1 MRIETHIITAS
12 ICVRMHTQFLRLVV
26 LGVVVVAAVAA
37 GCGDDGFNPL
47 PDVDND
53 GIEDSLDNCPLVVNP
68 DQVDTDNDSVGDA
81 CDGDGDDDV
90 DGDTIPDTADNCPL
104 VANPD
109 QADADNDGEG
119 DACDGDADGDGIPDS
134 SDNCPEAANGD
145 QLDTDGD
152 QLGNACDPD
161 DDNDLV
167 LDADDNCPLDSNG
180 DQVNTDA
187 DALGDTCD
195 DDDDNDTILD
205 VADNCPLTANDQSN
219 LDGDA
224 FGDACDDDDDGD
236 NVIDVDD
243 NCRGV
248 SNADQ
253 LDSDQNGYGD
263 ACDGVV
269 TPSFDSVITGG
280 NIASVGAGFAGRFGP
295 VNGTGTIRTSVDL
308 TIASIPANSQ
318 ILSARLYWA
327 VIGAPFPTLMFE
339 STAVTAVEIGQT
351 PDTCWNIGN
360 NFVYRADVTSLV
372 AGNGTFT
379 ASNLLSTD
387 DSSPDGQGISL
398 VVVYK
403 DPTDT
408 RNNLI
413 KISDG
418 AVGFVGGGG
427 AITSEVSGF
436 TVGAGFDRVTAIN
449 LVVDGQPAGDDI
461 AFAGPAPAAFVSFG
475 NGDAFVGP
483 DAMWDNRVD
492 DITSVFVGGE
502 TSIRTSVDGFGDCL
516 AWGMS
521 AIVVEDVD
529 DATADVQAIEPPL
542 PPQTKANAFAS
553 PTPAPGMVGYR
564 GE

>member
-1 MRIETHIITAS
+1 
-12 ICVRMHTQFLRLVV
+12 
-26 LGVVVVAAVAA
+26 VAA
-37 GCGDDGFNPL
+37 GCGDDGFNAL

-53 GIEDSLDNCPLVVNP
+53 GIDDSLDNCPEVENA
-68 DQVDTDNDSVGDA
+68 DQVDTDNDGDGDA
-81 CDGDGDDDV
+81 CDDDD
-90 DGDTIPDTADNCPL
+90 DGDTVADTADNCPL

-119 DACDGDADGDGIPDS
+119 DACDGDADGDGVADA
-134 SDNCPEAANGD
+134 SDNCPEAVNGD

-152 QLGNACDPD
+152 QLGDACDPD
-161 DDNDLV
+161 DDNDII
-167 LDADDNCPLDSNG
+167 LDAVDNCPLDSNG
-180 DQVNTDA
+180 DQVNTDT

-205 VADNCPLTANDQSN
+205 VDDNCPLIASDQSN

-224 FGDACDDDDDGD
+224 LGDACDDDDDGD
-236 NVIDVDD
+236 TVIDDDD
-243 NCRGV
+243 NCPSV
-248 SNADQ
+248 SNEDQ
-253 LDSDQNGYGD
+253 LDSDLNGHGD

-269 TPSFDSVITGG
+269 TPSFDSVIKGG
-280 NIASVGAGFAGRFGP
+280 NIASIGAGFAGRFSS
-295 VNGTGTIRTSVDL
+295 VNNTTPGTIRTSVDL
-308 TIASIPANSQ
+308 TISSIPANSQ

-327 VIGAPFPTLMFE
+327 VIGTPFPTLTFE
-339 STAVTAVEIGQT
+339 DTAVTAVEIGQT
-351 PDTCWNIGN
+351 PDTCWGIGN
-360 NFVYRADVTSLV
+360 NFIYRADVTSLV
-372 AGNGTFT
+372 TGNGTFT

-387 DSSPDGQGISL
+387 DLSADGQGISL

-403 DPTDT
+403 DPADT

-418 AVGFVGGGG
+418 AVGFVGGDT
-427 AITSEVSGF
+427 IISEVTGF
-436 TVGAGFDRVTAIN
+436 TIGAGFDKVTAIN
-449 LVVDGQPAGDDI
+449 LVADGQPAADDI
-461 AFAGPAPAAFVSFG
+461 AFAGPDPAAFVSFG

-502 TSIRTSVDGFGDCL
+502 TSIRTNVTGAGDCL

-529 DATADVQAIEPPL
+529 DATADVQVTKPPL
-542 PPQTKANAFAS
+542 PPQTKAKAFTS
-553 PTPAPGMVGYR
+553 PTPAPGLVGYR
-564 GE
+564 GK